1 MEGYR
6 VQRDLL
12 QTQIK
17 LHAGAAG
24 GAGRRLGP
32 RGVLARHG
40 SPGDRASALWDD
52 NVKLG
57 QIASS
62 RALLQTGCLCGRAQA
77 GLCFLARSCS
87 HAATTHGQ
95 ALQTRPSSECLPL
108 AVVPRSSGLW
118 AAGCLPIAPTPLWV
132 PEHIRGAERRR
143 AWAMLSP
150 AGTRPLGHT
159 GGPQLCVTGSL
170 ELPDVT
176 SDILGTLH

>member
-118 AAGCLPIAPTPLWV
+118 AAGCLPIAPTPS
-132 PEHIRGAERRR
+132 GC
-143 AWAMLSP
+143 LS
-150 AGTRPLGHT
+150 TS
-159 GGPQLCVTGSL
+159 GGPRGEGPGPCCPLLALGLWDTQGVHSCV
-170 ELPDVT
+170 
-176 SDILGTLH
+176 